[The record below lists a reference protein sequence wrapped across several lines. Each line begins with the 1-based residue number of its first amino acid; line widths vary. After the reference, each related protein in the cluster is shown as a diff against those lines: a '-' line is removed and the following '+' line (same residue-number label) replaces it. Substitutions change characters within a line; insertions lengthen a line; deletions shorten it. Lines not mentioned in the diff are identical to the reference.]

1 MSSVNSSD
9 NLKMSASA
17 KPTKTSASK
26 TVKAAEPVVA
36 APVVAAKAEK
46 APKAKAEKAVKAEV
60 AAPAPAAVVAPVE
73 AAAEEDV
80 GASLQKTIAE
90 LHEQLTGPRAVR
102 TAAEAAGRRVGRSAA
117 SGRHLTTAQAALP
130 RG

>member
-26 TVKAAEPVVA
+26 TVKAVEPVA

-46 APKAKAEKAVKAEV
+46 AV
-60 AAPAPAAVVAPVE
+60 
-73 AAAEEDV
+73 
-80 GASLQKTIAE
+80 
-90 LHEQLTGPRAVR
+90 
-102 TAAEAAGRRVGRSAA
+102 
-117 SGRHLTTAQAALP
+117 
-130 RG
+130 